1 VVIIVAYLHDT
12 LDNYRRFGGFD
23 YSQVEIPNYITDNLK
38 WPLRPYQI
46 EAFQRHIAVE
56 ENEFDEKPEKPMH
69 LVYNMATGSGKTYMM
84 AGLILH
90 LYVQGFRNF
99 LFFVHTVNIVEKTK
113 MNFLAKAENKYLFND
128 SISIDGKEVFIKEIE
143 NFSDADEEN
152 INIKFMTIGGL
163 HSVVK
168 TEKENDLVLD
178 DLADRKIVYIA
189 DEFHHYHRSTK
200 TGSTEQIG
208 NSWEGTVDTLL
219 KQNDDN
225 VLLGFTATLDDD
237 SKALIDKLQE
247 SVVFKYD
254 LANFRMDRY
263 SKEIELCRTHY
274 DKKSRIYLA
283 LILSTYR
290 VLVAE
295 VYGIGLK
302 PVILFKS
309 SGIDESK
316 ENRKL
321 FLTLVKSINGDKVR
335 KFRKCDIPVIQ
346 LAFSFFDSDPSKYSE
361 DKIAVMITQSFREEN
376 TVCVND
382 QEEAEETQILVNTLE
397 NSDNLICAVFAVNK
411 LDEGWDV
418 LNLFDIVRLYEGQD
432 TGGLTKKGSQKFGK
446 KTLSE
451 AQLIGRG
458 ARYWPFDYDDL
469 ERDKRKFD
477 SNDHPLKV
485 IETLHY
491 HTKENSRYISELRG
505 ALRQIGMMDGGDRVS
520 RILELKP
527 DFLDTEFYKKGKI
540 LLNNKQEKSR
550 GNTVPFDELTVSKQ
564 NHRHQLSTGV
574 GKTTKVFDSD
584 DTSDVKKLSDRD
596 VKLSDIDDVEPIV
609 RHAMS
614 SSKFFNFGCIS
625 TDDGATISLFYP
637 DYQSIREFIQECIL
651 KLEITFAGHE
661 DQLANLSRSDYLAA
675 IRGMLQ
681 SIEHEIKAKEIR
693 YEGTTF
699 VTHNIRDNFSTS
711 KTLHFK
717 PDDEKRNGQESLV
730 GKEESYVY
738 NANYGTTEEKAFIDL
753 FYRRFDWRFKLKFKH
768 VYILRNELDFK
779 IYIPNGDGFQPDYV
793 IFCIDYD
800 DMTTQIFVEPKGGH
814 LIADQQEKADFL
826 KKMREDNIS
835 IGNILLTAPDFFNY
849 DSENDFKK
857 QFESLL
863 ELPAKESVTEK
874 ELQKCLS
881 AHGLPHHGSKDELIE
896 RLNSGK
902 SVEDHSTDQTPS
914 IDNVEDTGSKFWSN
928 LQKSGEL
935 KQFLKDN
942 PERKA
947 EYDEWLLD

>member
-1 VVIIVAYLHDT
+1 MVIIVTYLHDT
-12 LDNYRRFGGFD
+12 LDNYRKFGGFD
-23 YSQVEIPNYITDNLK
+23 HSQVEIPNYITDNLK

-56 ENEFDEKPEKPMH
+56 ENEFNERPEKPMH
-69 LVYNMATGSGKTYMM
+69 LVYNMATGSGKTYIM

-90 LYVQGFRNF
+90 MYRQGYRNF

-113 MNFLAKAENKYLFND
+113 MNFLAKGKNKYLFTDTIN
-128 SISIDGKEVFIKEIE
+128 IDGKEVFIKQIE

-178 DLADRKIVYIA
+178 DLANRKVVYIA

-208 NSWEGTVDTLL
+208 DSWEGTIDTLL

-237 SKALIDKLQE
+237 SKALMEKLQE
-247 SVVFKYD
+247 LVVFKYD
-254 LANFRMDRY
+254 LASFRMDRY

-274 DKKSRIYLA
+274 EKEDRIYLA

-290 VLVAE
+290 VLIAAE
-295 VYGIGLK
+295 YGIGLK

-309 SGIDESK
+309 SGIAESK
-316 ENRKL
+316 KNQKL
-321 FLTLVKSINGDKVR
+321 FLKLVKSINGDKVR
-335 KFRKCDIPVIQ
+335 TFRKCGVPVIQ
-346 LAFSFFDSDPSKYSE
+346 QAFSFFDIDSSKYSE
-361 DKIAVMITQSFREEN
+361 EKIAEMIIHSFREEN
-376 TVCVND
+376 TVCVNE
-382 QEEAEETQILVNTLE
+382 QSEAEATQILVNTLE
-397 NSDNLICAVFAVNK
+397 NSDNLIRAVFAVNK

-418 LNLFDIVRLYEGQD
+418 LNLFDIVRLYEGQN
-432 TGGLTKKGSQKFGK
+432 TGGSNKKGKQKIGK
-446 KTLSE
+446 KTVSE

-458 ARYWPFDYDDL
+458 ARYWPYDYEDL

-477 SNDHPLKV
+477 SIGHHLKV

-491 HTKENSRYISELRG
+491 HTKEDSRYISELKG
-505 ALRQIGMMDGGDRVS
+505 ALRQIGMLDDDDKES

-527 DFLDTEFYKKGKI
+527 DFLETEFYKKGKI
-540 LLNNKQEKSR
+540 LLNGKQEKSR

-574 GKTTKVFDSD
+574 GKTTKVFDSE
-584 DTSDVKKLSDRD
+584 DTTDVEKLPGRD
-596 VKLSDIDDVEPIV
+596 VKISDIDDVIPIV

-614 SSKFFNFGCIS
+614 SSEFFNFGCIT
-625 TDDGATISLFYP
+625 TDDGATISSFYP

-693 YEGTTF
+693 YENTTF
-699 VTHNIRDNFSTS
+699 VTHNVRDMFSTR
-711 KTLHFK
+711 KELHFK
-717 PDDEKRNGQESLV
+717 PDDEKRNGQESVV

-738 NANYGTTEEKAFIDL
+738 NANYGTDEEKAFIEL

-768 VYILRNELDFK
+768 VYLLRNELDFK
-779 IYIPNGDGFQPDYV
+779 IYLPNGDGFQPDYV

-800 DMTTQIFVEPKGGH
+800 DMTTQIFVEPKGAH
-814 LIADQQEKADFL
+814 LIASQQDKADFL
-826 KKMREDNIS
+826 KKMRDDKIS
-835 IGNILLTAPDFFNY
+835 IENILLTAPDFFKS
-849 DSENDFKK
+849 DSKNDFKE
-857 QFESLL
+857 QFEALL
-863 ELPAKESVTEK
+863 GLPTKESVTEE

-881 AHGLPHHGSKDELIE
+881 ARGLPHHGSKEELIE

-902 SVEDHSTDQTPS
+902 LVEGHSTDQTPS
-914 IDNVEDTGSKFWSN
+914 IDDVEDTGSDFWSD
-928 LQKSGEL
+928 LQENGEL

-942 PERKA
+942 PERME
-947 EYDEWLLD
+947 EYMKWLEY

>member
-1 VVIIVAYLHDT
+1 VVIIVPYLHDT
-12 LDNYRRFGGFD
+12 LDNFREFHGFD
-23 YSQVEIPNYITDNLK
+23 YSLVEIPNHITDNLK
-38 WPLRPYQI
+38 WPLRPYQV
-46 EAFQRHIAVE
+46 EAFQRYIIVE
-56 ENEFDEKPEKPMH
+56 ENEFDQKPEKPMH
-69 LVYNMATGSGKTYMM
+69 LVYNMATGSGKTYIM

-90 LYVQGFRNF
+90 MYEQGYRNF
-99 LFFVHTVNIVEKTK
+99 LFFVHTINILEKTK

-128 SISIDGKEVFIKEIE
+128 TINIDGKEVFIKEIE

-168 TEKENDLVLD
+168 TEKENDLVLE
-178 DLADRKIVYIA
+178 DLADRKVVYIA
-189 DEFHHYHRSTK
+189 DEFHHYHRATK

-208 NSWEGTVDTLL
+208 DSWEGTVATLL

-225 VLLGFTATLDDD
+225 VLLGFTATLGDD
-237 SKALIDKLQE
+237 SKALMDKLQE

-254 LANFRMDRY
+254 LASFRMDRY

-274 DKKSRIYLA
+274 EKEDRIYLA
-283 LILSTYR
+283 LILNTYR
-290 VLVAE
+290 VLIAAK
-295 VYGIGLK
+295 YDIGLK

-309 SGIDESK
+309 SGIAESK
-316 ENRKL
+316 ENQKL
-321 FLTLVKSINGDKVR
+321 FLKLVKSINGDKVR
-335 KFRKCDIPVIQ
+335 TFRKCTVSVIKQ
-346 LAFSFFDSDPSKYSE
+346 AFLFFDSDSSKYSE
-361 DKIAVMITQSFREEN
+361 EKIAEMITQCFREEN
-376 TVCVND
+376 TVCVNE
-382 QEEAEETQILVNTLE
+382 QKEAAATQILVNTLE
-397 NSDNLICAVFAVNK
+397 NSDNLIRAVFAVNK

-418 LNLFDIVRLYEGQD
+418 LNLFDIVRLYEGQN
-432 TGGLTKKGSQKFGK
+432 TGGSNKKGKQKIGK
-446 KTLSE
+446 KTVSE

-458 ARYWPFDYDDL
+458 ARYYPYDYKDL

-477 SNDHPLKV
+477 SIAHPLKV

-491 HTKENSRYISELRG
+491 HAKEESRYISELNG
-505 ALRQIGMMDGGDRVS
+505 ALRQIGMLDDDDKVS

-527 DFLDTEFYKKGKI
+527 DFLDTEFYKKGNI
-540 LLNNKQEKSR
+540 LLNDKQEKSR

-564 NHRHQLSTGV
+564 NYRYQLSTGV
-574 GKTTKVFDSD
+574 GKTTKVFDSEN
-584 DTSDVKKLSDRD
+584 TSDVEKLPDRD
-596 VKLSDIDDVEPIV
+596 VKLSDIDNVEPIV

-614 SSKFFNFGCIS
+614 SSKFFNFGSIT
-625 TDDGATISLFYP
+625 TDDGATISSFYP
-637 DYQSIREFIQECIL
+637 NYQSIREFIQECIL
-651 KLEITFAGHE
+651 KLEITFVGHE
-661 DQLANLSRSDYLAA
+661 EQLANLLRSNYLAA

-681 SIEHEIKAKEIR
+681 SIEHDIKTKEIR
-693 YEGTTF
+693 YENTTF
-699 VTHNIRDNFSTS
+699 VTHNVRDIFPVR

-717 PDDEKRNGQESLV
+717 PDDEKRNGQKSLV

-779 IYIPNGDGFQPDYV
+779 IYLPNGDGFQPDYV

-800 DMTTQIFVEPKGGH
+800 DMTTQIFVEPKGAH
-814 LIADQQEKADFL
+814 LIASQQEKANFL
-826 KKMREDNIS
+826 KKMREDKIS
-835 IGNILLTAPDFFNY
+835 IENILLTSPDFFNY

-863 ELPAKESVTEK
+863 ELPTKKSVTEE

-881 AHGLPHHGSKDELIE
+881 AHGLSHHGSKDELIE

-902 SVEDHSTDQTPS
+902 SGEDHSTDQTPS
-914 IDNVEDTGSKFWSN
+914 IDSVEDNGSNFWSN
-928 LQKSGEL
+928 LQKSGDL

-942 PERKA
+942 PERKE